1 MYLCSND
8 EFLFESGCYWL
19 LGNYSSIKSSAAL
32 CEILHVQIFIKY
44 NFFSINDL
52 PYETPKKS
60 FCQMII
66 DSARVQYRV
75 HWGLSNYT

>member
-1 MYLCSND
+1 M
-8 EFLFESGCYWL
+8 FESGCYSL

-32 CEILHVQIFIKY
+32 CEILHVQVLY
-44 NFFSINDL
+44 NKISFPSMIDVHL

-66 DSARVQYRV
+66 GSARVQYRV

>member
-1 MYLCSND
+1 MID
-8 EFLFESGCYWL
+8 V
-19 LGNYSSIKSSAAL
+19 
-32 CEILHVQIFIKY
+32 H
-44 NFFSINDL
+44 L

-66 DSARVQYRV
+66 DSAIVQYRV

>member
-1 MYLCSND
+1 MSKRGG
-8 EFLFESGCYWL
+8 GCHLL
-19 LGNYSSIKSSAAL
+19 LGIHLPMKSYAAIS
-32 CEILHVQIFIKY
+32 EALHVQYYLY
-44 NFFSINDL
+44 NIISFPSIIDVHL
-52 PYETPKKS
+52 PNKTTKKS